1 MSSGSDLSSE
11 VSLVVG
17 LSIASIF
24 ILILIVTVVIVVLC
38 YISKRVKKRNERDS
52 R

>member
-1 MSSGSDLSSE
+1 MSQGSE

-17 LSIASIF
+17 LSLASLF
-24 ILILIVTVVIVVLC
+24 ILIIIVTVVIVVLY